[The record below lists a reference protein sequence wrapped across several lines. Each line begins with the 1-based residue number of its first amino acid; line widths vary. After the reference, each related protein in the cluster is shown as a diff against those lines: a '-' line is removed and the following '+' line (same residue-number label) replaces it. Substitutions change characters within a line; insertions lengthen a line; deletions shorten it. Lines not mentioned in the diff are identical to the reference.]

1 MYKQI
6 FCSVLRDFLLTG
18 FINVILR
25 EIQDNLPLLLDS
37 ALRMLLQLLGQWKT
51 ALSAGS
57 GDVQVGSKMNI
68 EKKNLKPFPK
78 FNIFTLL
85 LENSLIIQL
94 SRSSVKHHMHEI

>member
-57 GDVQVGSKMNI
+57 L
-68 EKKNLKPFPK
+68 EF
-78 FNIFTLL
+78 FTLFL
-85 LENSLIIQL
+85 
-94 SRSSVKHHMHEI
+94 